1 MNEHNRKSLAS
12 FFVLG
17 SQWCVTLCL
26 LVTIILTSVSV
37 YKVSILIVWE
47 PALVEY
53 SHSVS
58 FHELHYSI
66 LVTQK
71 LDSHSGFFTNVRGS
85 PAVLCCSWAVWPW
98 SHRQCFDSH
107 TDLAT
112 WTQLQVQV
120 DVSGDHPLW
129 ILESISE
136 VCLFLSLAIARLID
150 LEYNPYI
157 VYS

>member
-17 SQWCVTLCL
+17 SQWCLTLCL

-53 SHSVS
+53 IHSVS

-66 LVTQK
+66 LATQK
-71 LDSHSGFFTNVRGS
+71 LDSHSGFFINVRGS
-85 PAVLCCSWAVWPW
+85 SSSTYLLMSSVAMKSQAVFRQ
-98 SHRQCFDSH
+98 SHRFSYLDTVASAALRWPSLVNTGKHLRSLPVSLTSYSQTH
-107 TDLAT
+107 IP
-112 WTQLQVQV
+112 QV
-120 DVSGDHPLW
+120 
-129 ILESISE
+129 
-136 VCLFLSLAIARLID
+136 
-150 LEYNPYI
+150 
-157 VYS
+157 